1 MVVADIVSQI
11 MGALTSAFTGEN
23 GLLVVIPNGIKE
35 AFKALFLDTT
45 TSGGNTSTNLSV
57 FATVMLVFGS
67 ISLVIG
73 ITKLI
78 WHLVARKVGY

>member
-1 MVVADIVSQI
+1 MTVANIVSQI

-23 GLLVVIPNGIKE
+23 GLLVVIPKGIKE
-35 AFKALFLDTT
+35 AFEALFIDTIT
-45 TSGGNTSTNLSV
+45 TSSGSTQQVSV

-73 ITKLI
+73 ITKLV

>member
-1 MVVADIVSQI
+1 MTVSDIVSQI
-11 MGALTSAFTGEN
+11 MGALTSAFSGEN
-23 GLLVVIPNGIKE
+23 GLLVVIPKGIKE
-35 AFKALFLDTT
+35 SFEALFLDSVTVSGTTT
-45 TSGGNTSTNLSV
+45 TSISV

-67 ISLVIG
+67 INLVIG